1 MREVSGT
8 TWTFQIIILFI
19 LIFAC
24 FLTLVLSY
32 SKAYIA
38 KNEMLSI
45 IEKYE
50 GVTADNGSTIGSLT
64 IINSYLKEKGIN
76 TRGSCPT
83 SEGRDDWYG
92 VKEYD
97 GTYERSTGGGGY
109 LYCFSLNGT
118 AGKQYYNVRLFY
130 KFNLPVI
137 GEIAKFTVKGRTDT
151 FIGNNDRIG

>member
-50 GVTADNGSTIGSLT
+50 GITLDNGSKIGSLT
-64 IINSYLKEKGIN
+64 IINSYLSDRGIN
-76 TRGSCPT
+76 TRGSCPA
-83 SEGRDDWYG
+83 SEGRIDWYG
-92 VKEYD
+92 VKNYD
-97 GTYERSTGGGGY
+97 GTYEKSTGGSGY

-118 AGKQYYNVRLFY
+118 TGKQYYNVMLFY

-137 GEIAKFTVKGRTDT
+137 GEIAKFKVKGRTDT
-151 FIGNNDRIG
+151 FIGNKDRIG